1 MEGVIAN
8 SPEFVDRAGVTVLKF
23 GGTSVED
30 AAAFERVAAIV
41 AARRDELP
49 VVVTSAM
56 ARVTDTLVV
65 AARVSSGAA
74 ERRGYSAQDGS
85 LGGWLLLVRVVY
97 DPAKINDQQLLN
109 VFWKNVDPLT
119 PNQQFCDRGPQYRS
133 AICYQDAEQ
142 RRLAEASKS
151 ALERSRRFKQPIVTE
166 VVAASRFYPAEE
178 YHQNYYQKNP
188 LRYKYYKTSCGRVR
202 RLEEVWGKS

>member
-1 MEGVIAN
+1 MRKLMIPLVALLTVACSGGTEAQVQQSAAGTQLKTAIFGGGCFWCVEEAFDKAEGVV
-8 SPEFVDRAGVTVLKF
+8 STTSGYT
-23 GGTSVED
+23 GG
-30 AAAFERVAAIV
+30 RVANPTY
-41 AARRDELP
+41 EQ
-49 VVVTSAM
+49 
-56 ARVTDTLVV
+56 
-65 AARVSSGAA
+65 VSSGGTGHV
-74 ERRGYSAQDGS
+74 EV
-85 LGGWLLLVRVVY
+85 VRVVY
-97 DPAKINDQQLLN
+97 DPAKINYQQLLN
-109 VFWKNVDPLT
+109 LFWKNVDPLT

-133 AICYQDAEQ
+133 AIFYQDAEQ

-166 VVAASRFYPAEE
+166 IVAGSRFYPAEE